1 MKADDA
7 REVMNSALAKWYKEF
22 PNSAFMAQSHIE
34 SKIGDAAS
42 KGASSVEIEDDE
54 FAQFPGLNY
63 EHNEIRDTFLGVL
76 INILVHDQFEVKR
89 LQRGFRIYWGP
100 ANW

>member
-7 REVMNSALAKWYKEF
+7 REAMNAALAKWHAEF
-22 PNSAFMAQSHIE
+22 PAASFEAKAYLDL
-34 SKIGDAAS
+34 KIADAAR

-63 EHNEIRDTFLGVL
+63 EHNEMRDTFLGVL
-76 INILVHDQFEVKR
+76 MNILVHDQFEVKR

>member
-1 MKADDA
+1 MKADDV

-42 KGASSVEIEDDE
+42 KGASNVEIEEDE
-54 FAQFPGLNY
+54 LKFPGFDY
-63 EHNEIRDTFLGVL
+63 EHAEIRNTLFDIILGNMILKGFDVNRL
-76 INILVHDQFEVKR
+76 KRGYKISWGLVH
-89 LQRGFRIYWGP
+89 W
-100 ANW
+100 